1 MQNQLVFNSLLWCLD
16 NVDPFLT
23 KIVIYMCKRTLFAL
37 LLGAISFC
45 TSCVDNNY
53 DLLNKKIATDVKIE
67 SNTVAVPVGD
77 LKAVLLDSLIDVN
90 EIELLGKDTD
100 GVYSI
105 AVDSAISVEENFDP
119 ITLHIDPVEYSASV
133 KFEEADIDTIHISA
147 TDMTV
152 ATFSSPKI
160 SVEDLNK
167 ELPHLESEVR
177 TDLFDKTVL
186 ENMLAEL
193 GDSPQP
199 YKFTEL
205 KVTTGEQIVPCKV
218 DYTMHHDIDAIR
230 SVKLGTAGDT
240 IGTLVNV
247 VVTNPKVLQ
256 DCAKEINFRIDF
268 PEIFTL
274 ALNEDADQPEKYK
287 IDGHSVCLDGFKSTG
302 ESSTLSF
309 YITDIKGID
318 GYIENG
324 CISIDK
330 SINYTIGY
338 KVDGEIEL
346 RKGMKVEDFSFGVD
360 LDVQLAFLE
369 AAGKTKDVK
378 VDFEPVEML
387 FSADF
392 GNLEHIDTINYV
404 DFDEERSRIKFE
416 TRMDTVWLGAFD
428 LMEGYALKIAFP
440 QLEISQDYSNY
451 EGITYNEAEHAF
463 YVKDIKNLS
472 RTWEIAPKRLT
483 LNLPVEDDSC
493 HMDVKAMISCVNL
506 NNPDES
512 GCFYLAGRDMDNMV
526 EALGKLKGDKEARFY
541 LSESDLAIKDA
552 VVHTD
557 EIISSLNASS
567 NFDINEKVPSEVGRV
582 EKIGFKEDVPIRLA
596 LNVEGLDMLDNIEL
610 DVDVTLPS
618 FLKMKTLKRS
628 DEIVIEDSV
637 LSVSTSYDPSS
648 KEPLVFE
655 LLCSGMDFT
664 NGENGSAGLV
674 IKDSVDGNSYLSY
687 NCDVFVDGQASISG
701 AEFHSAALGN
711 DISFD
716 VSLEIGDISVKR
728 FHGIYRAEIESVDEN
743 IDLDLGDELEFVRE
757 EGNSITLA
765 DPQLEFVLK
774 NSVGIPVDITL
785 LLYGNDENGQ
795 VIEDSRIELVQRIQ
809 PAKYD
814 EMTDEL
820 IPVETKLFLTTDTA
834 NISKAGYEN
843 VEIPN
848 LANLLKKVPHS
859 LSLKID
865 PEIIEDGVTHHIDI
879 CDPIK
884 LDATYSVVIPLKF
897 EDLHLCYNDTI
908 TGLDTNLGET
918 MSMFSNV
925 SLCAKMD
932 IVNTIPLGLL
942 LKVVPLDVYGNVID
956 DIEIDELKI
965 AAGAGD
971 ALLDEKGTLCAGGEP
986 QKFVFGIKSKSGDI
1000 SLLDGLAFSLE
1011 AATDHTVGAAAIKGE
1026 QGLKISNIVF
1036 EVSGDIEVDFD
1047 K

>member
-1 MQNQLVFNSLLWCLD
+1 M
-16 NVDPFLT
+16 
-23 KIVIYMCKRTLFAL
+23 

-77 LKAVLLDSLIDVN
+77 LKAVLLNSLIDVN
-90 EIELLGKDTD
+90 EIELLGKDAD

-133 KFEEADIDTIHISA
+133 KFEEANIDTIQISA
-147 TDMTV
+147 TDMPI
-152 ATFSSPKI
+152 ATFSAPKI
-160 SVEDLNK
+160 TIEDLNNY
-167 ELPHLESEVR
+167 LPKLESSVSLGL
-177 TDLFDKTVL
+177 DVANL
-186 ENMLAEL
+186 LAQMEKFE
-193 GDSPQP
+193 GDVCSYRLPQP
-199 YKFTEL
+199 LRVDTTE
-205 KVTTGEQIVPCKV
+205 QV
-218 DYTMHHDIDAIR
+218 DCNVNYRLSTDIETVERI
-230 SVKLGTAGDT
+230 KLGSEDSK
-240 IGTLVNV
+240 GTLVSV
-247 VVTNPKVLQ
+247 VVTNPSGLSGNEKCLR
-256 DCAKEINFRIDF
+256 EINFRIVF
-268 PEIFTL
+268 PEIFVL
-274 ALNEDADQPEKYK
+274 AKNENADQADKYTLENEN
-287 IDGHSVCLDGFKSTG
+287 HSISFKGLVPSDEETN
-302 ESSTLSF
+302 LSF
-309 YITDIKGID
+309 YITDIVGVKDYIKD
-318 GYIENG
+318 GVINIAKKIEY
-324 CISIDK
+324 S
-330 SINYTIGY
+330 IGY
-338 KVDGEIEL
+338 QLDGVIDL
-346 RKGMKVEDFSFGVD
+346 TKGMTTADFVFDVK
-360 LDVQLAFLE
+360 LDAELSLKEV
-369 AAGKTKDVK
+369 AGRTKDVK

-392 GNLEHIDTINYV
+392 GNLEYIDSICYV
-404 DFDEERSRIKFE
+404 DFKEEVSRINFQ
-416 TRMDTVWLGAFD
+416 TTMDTVWLGAFD

-493 HMDVKAMISCVNL
+493 RMDVKAMISCVNL

-512 GCFYLAGRDMDNMV
+512 GCFYLAGREMDNMV

-541 LSESDLAIKDA
+541 LSESNLAIKDA

-655 LLCSGMDFT
+655 LLCTGMDFT

-674 IKDSVDGNSYLSY
+674 IKDSGDGNSYLSY

-728 FHGIYRAEIESVDEN
+728 FHGIYRAEIEGVDEN

-785 LLYGNDENGQ
+785 LFYGNDENGQ

-814 EMTDEL
+814 EKIDEL

-848 LANLLKKVPHS
+848 LANLLKTVPHS

-986 QKFVFGIKSKSGDI
+986 QKFVFGIKSKKGDI
-1000 SLLDGLAFSLE
+1000 SSLDGLAFSLE
-1011 AATDHTVGAAAIKGE
+1011 AATDHTVGTAAIKGE
-1026 QGLKISNIVF
+1026 LGIKISNIVF
-1036 EVSGDIEVDFD
+1036 EVSGDIEMDFG

>member
-1 MQNQLVFNSLLWCLD
+1 
-16 NVDPFLT
+16 
-23 KIVIYMCKRTLFAL
+23 MCKRTLFAL
-37 LLGAISFC
+37 LLVIISFC

-53 DLLNKKIATDVKIE
+53 DLLNKKITTDVKIE
-67 SNTVAVPVGD
+67 SNTVALPVGD
-77 LKAVLLDSLIDVN
+77 LKAVVLDSLIDVN
-90 EIELLGKDTD
+90 EIEMLGKDAC

-105 AVDSAISVEENFDP
+105 AIDSAISVEENFDP
-119 ITLHIDPVEYSASV
+119 ITLRIAPIEYNASV
-133 KFEEADIDTIHISA
+133 EFEETNIDTIHINA
-147 TDMTV
+147 VDITV
-152 ATFSSPKI
+152 AKFSSPEI
-160 SVEDLNK
+160 SIEDLNK
-167 ELPHLESEVR
+167 KLPHLESEVR

-193 GDSPQP
+193 GDLPRP

-218 DYTMHHDIDAIR
+218 DYTMHPDIDAIR
-230 SVKLGTAGDT
+230 SLKLGTAGDT

-247 VVTNPKVLQ
+247 VVTNPAVLQ
-256 DCAKEINFRIDF
+256 TCEKEINFRIDF
-268 PEIFTL
+268 PEIFCL
-274 ALNEDADQPEKYK
+274 AKNDAAEQAGKYELIKNAHSIRLN
-287 IDGHSVCLDGFKSTG
+287 GFVPTS
-302 ESSTLSF
+302 ENSLLSF
-309 YITDIKGID
+309 YITDIKGLD
-318 GYIENG
+318 GYIQDG
-324 CISIDK
+324 RIRIDDSIKYSID
-330 SINYTIGY
+330 Y
-338 KVDGEIEL
+338 KVNGEMEL
-346 RKGMKVEDFSFGVD
+346 RKGMKAEDFSFAVD

-369 AAGKTKDVK
+369 AAGKTKDLK
-378 VDFEPVEML
+378 VDFEPVEMV

-392 GNLEHIDTINYV
+392 GNLEYIDYITHV
-404 DFDEERSRIKFE
+404 DFDEEVSRINFRTSMDDGWLEAFE
-416 TRMDTVWLGAFD
+416 LMD
-428 LMEGYALKIAFP
+428 GYALKIAFP

-472 RTWEIAPKRLT
+472 GDNGAGVTWEIAPKRLT

-512 GCFYLAGRDMDNMV
+512 GFFYLAGRERDNMV
-526 EALGKLKGDKEARFY
+526 EALGKLNGNKEAHFC
-541 LSESDLAIKDA
+541 LSESNLTIKDA
-552 VVHTD
+552 VVHT
-557 EIISSLNASS
+557 EVISSSLKASS

-596 LNVEGLDMLDNIEL
+596 LNVEGLDMLNTDMEL

-618 FLKMKTLKRS
+618 FLKLKTAKRS

-637 LSVSTSYDPSS
+637 LSVSTSYNPSS

-687 NCDVFVDGQASISG
+687 NCDVFVDGQASISD

-728 FHGIYRAEIESVDEN
+728 FHGIYRAEIEGVDEN
-743 IDLDLGDELEFVRE
+743 IDLDLGDELEFLRE
-757 EGNSITLA
+757 ERNSLTLA

-795 VIEDSRIELVQRIQ
+795 VIEDSRIELVQRIK
-809 PAKYD
+809 PARYNEK
-814 EMTDEL
+814 TDEL
-820 IPVETKLFLTTDTA
+820 IPVETKIFLTTDTA

-859 LSLKID
+859 LSLKIA
-865 PEIIEDGVTHHIDI
+865 PKIVENGVTHHIDI

-897 EDLHLCYNDTI
+897 EDLRLCYNDTI
-908 TGLDTNLGET
+908 TGLDTDLGEA
-918 MSMFSNV
+918 MNLFSNV

-932 IVNTIPLGLL
+932 IVNTMPLGLL

-971 ALLDEKGTLCAGGEP
+971 ALLDEKGAVCVGGEP
-986 QKFVFGIKSKSGDI
+986 QKFVFGIKSKKGDI
-1000 SLLDGLAFSLE
+1000 SSLDGLAFSLE
-1011 AATDHTVGAAAIKGE
+1011 VATDHTVGTAAIKGE
-1026 QGLKISNIVF
+1026 QGIKISNIVF
-1036 EVSGDIEVDFD
+1036 EVSGDLEMDFG